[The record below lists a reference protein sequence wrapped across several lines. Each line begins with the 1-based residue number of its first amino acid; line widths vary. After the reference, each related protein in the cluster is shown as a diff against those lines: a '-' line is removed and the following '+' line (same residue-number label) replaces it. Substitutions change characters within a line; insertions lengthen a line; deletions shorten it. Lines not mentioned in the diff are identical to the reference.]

1 MKKNNF
7 LAKQQIAQKVS
18 LEIGIQCGRQQIL
31 DMMSLA
37 LREPEIMGKDIFGRD
52 RLLKVVD
59 KIRENIDYYQPAFE
73 KQDETDYY
81 RAKLDEALVDAYG
94 GELHDSFEKR
104 YEFCPTYDYSK
115 GKWK

>member
-1 MKKNNF
+1 MAKNNF

-18 LEIGIQCGRQQIL
+18 LEIGVQCGRQQIL

-37 LREPEIMGKDIFGRD
+37 LRDPKIMGKDIFGRD
-52 RLLKVVD
+52 RLLKLVE

-73 KQDETDYY
+73 KKYETDYY
-81 RAKLDEALVDAYG
+81 RAKLDEALADAYG
-94 GELHDSFEKR
+94 DELHDSFEKR
-104 YEFCPTYDYSK
+104 YEFCPTYDYAK